1 MNYVCNKNWF
11 ANPVAQYHEE
21 GLMRGVR
28 IGRLEINPFA
38 YNPMSGELK
47 VIDNLEV
54 EVRFLQSNHAKT
66 DQLKKLY
73 NSPAFNGLFVGL
85 LNYSAPTR
93 EDVTVKEHH
102 KTENYNEEYERYL
115 KFYQQTIRKNIDK

>member
-1 MNYVCNKNWF
+1 
-11 ANPVAQYHEE
+11 
-21 GLMRGVR
+21 
-28 IGRLEINPFA
+28 
-38 YNPMSGELK
+38 
-47 VIDNLEV
+47 
-54 EVRFLQSNHAKT
+54 
-66 DQLKKLY
+66 
-73 NSPAFNGLFVGL
+73 L